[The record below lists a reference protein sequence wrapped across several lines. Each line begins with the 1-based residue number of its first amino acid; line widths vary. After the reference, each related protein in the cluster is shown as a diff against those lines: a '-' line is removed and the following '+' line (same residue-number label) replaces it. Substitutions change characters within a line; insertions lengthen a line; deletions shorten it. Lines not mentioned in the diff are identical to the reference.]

1 MVVNIHRYHVHT
13 LYYGFI
19 FLSPFYRYVLLYVYT
34 VSRDGGYVDREL
46 NEHVMIER
54 VEMIARLT
62 AEGACQERDREI
74 ALNLIAEIA
83 RGNLMKNSAFSVVF
97 SPAPA
102 EARFKRTDEVRVNI
116 TLDKDQQIGQQIVD
130 AFQRELTRRVQSV
143 FPYTRVTVKKGSM
156 TGVELM
162 GFDKESDR
170 EALDGILQE
179 VWEDE
184 SWR

>member
-1 MVVNIHRYHVHT
+1 M
-13 LYYGFI
+13 
-19 FLSPFYRYVLLYVYT
+19 
-34 VSRDGGYVDREL
+34 DREF

-62 AEGACQERDREI
+62 AEGTCQERDREI

-83 RGNLMKNSAFSVVF
+83 RGNLMKNNNFSVVF
-97 SPAPA
+97 SAPPV
-102 EARFKRTDEVRVNI
+102 DETFVSERSVKVNV
-116 TLDKDQQIGQQIVD
+116 TLDQDQQIGQTVMD
-130 AFQRELTRRVQSV
+130 AFKNELTKRIQSV
-143 FPYTRVTVKKGSM
+143 FPSTCVTVKKGSI
-156 TGVELM
+156 TGVELI
-162 GFDKESDR
+162 GFDKNSER

>member
-1 MVVNIHRYHVHT
+1 
-13 LYYGFI
+13 
-19 FLSPFYRYVLLYVYT
+19 
-34 VSRDGGYVDREL
+34 
-46 NEHVMIER
+46 
-54 VEMIARLT
+54 
-62 AEGACQERDREI
+62 
-74 ALNLIAEIA
+74 
-83 RGNLMKNSAFSVVF
+83 
-97 SPAPA
+97 
-102 EARFKRTDEVRVNI
+102 
-116 TLDKDQQIGQQIVD
+116 
-130 AFQRELTRRVQSV
+130 ELTRRVQSV

>member
-1 MVVNIHRYHVHT
+1 MYWC
-13 LYYGFI
+13 FI

-34 VSRDGGYVDREL
+34 VSRNGGYVDRKL

-62 AEGACQERDREI
+62 AEGTCQERDREI

-83 RGNLMKNSAFSVVF
+83 RGNLMKNNNFSVVF
-97 SPAPA
+97 SDPPVG
-102 EARFKRTDEVRVNI
+102 ELFTRGGRVRVNI
-116 TLDKDQQIGQQIVD
+116 TLDKDQQIGQPVID
-130 AFQRELTRRVQSV
+130 AFQCELSRRIRSV
-143 FPYTRVTVKKGSM
+143 FPSTCVTVKKGSM

-162 GFDKESDR
+162 GFDEDSDR
-170 EALDGILQE
+170 EALDSILQE
-179 VWEDE
+179 VWDDD